1 MFVYYF
7 TGNIIFG
14 ATLYNFI
21 IMVVDRPF
29 YSIKNLKR
37 DVKDAKQSQFYNLK
51 DYLENFREEQLESVY
66 EQQTNKLIASIKEN
80 EQR

>member
-14 ATLYNFI
+14 ATLYNLI

-29 YSIKNLKR
+29 YSIKNLRR
-37 DVKDAKQSQFYNLK
+37 DIRDAKQS
-51 DYLENFREEQLESVY
+51 
-66 EQQTNKLIASIKEN
+66 
-80 EQR
+80 